1 MLKKI
6 QVSELTVGMFVHGFD
21 ESWLNHPFWRSKF
34 LIEDAEVLQKVRESG
49 IKDCWIDIAKGAD
62 IRAPSPVVVVP
73 AAASQPPPKPQRATL
88 ADELG
93 RAAQIRARA
102 TETTRHLFSQARLG
116 RVIETDAY
124 VELVDDVVESIK
136 RNQEALCS
144 LVRLKSA
151 DEYTYVHSV
160 AVCALMVSLGR
171 QLGMDD
177 AECREAG
184 LAGMLHDLGKAVMP
198 NEILNKPGKLTDEE
212 FAIIKTHP
220 VRGYELLRE
229 SKGVSEVA
237 SDVCRHHHERMDGKG
252 YPDGLVDAKISRI
265 ARMGA
270 ICDVYDAVTSDR
282 PYKAGWDPAHALAQM
297 ASWQGHF
304 DPLIFQSFVK
314 CIGIYPTGSL
324 VKLRSGRLAVVFE
337 QSPKSLTRPRVKVFF
352 STKSQMPL
360 RPEVVDLS
368 SSQCSDQIESRESPE
383 KWKFDY
389 LNDLWDGQ
397 GALSEVAGRR

>member
-1 MLKKI
+1 MLKKV

-34 LIEDAEVLQKVRESG
+34 LIDDPGVLQKVRESG
-49 IKDCWIDIAKGAD
+49 IKDCWIDVAKGAD
-62 IRAPSPVVVVP
+62 VPTPSPIAVVP
-73 AAASQPPPKPQRATL
+73 AAAPQPAPKPQRATL

-93 RAAQIRARA
+93 RAAQIRTRA
-102 TETTRHLFSQARLG
+102 IETTRHLFSEVRLG
-116 RVIETDAY
+116 RVVETEAC
-124 VELVDDVVESIK
+124 VQLVDDVVESIN

-144 LVRLKSA
+144 LMRLKSA
-151 DEYTYVHSV
+151 DEYTYMHSV

-171 QLGMDD
+171 QLGMND
-177 AECREAG
+177 AECRDAG

-198 NEILNKPGKLTDEE
+198 NEILNKPGKLTDAE

-229 SKGVSEVA
+229 STGVSEA
-237 SDVCRHHHERMDGKG
+237 AYDVCRHHHERMDGKG
-252 YPDGLVDAKISRI
+252 YPDGLADDKISRI

-352 STKSQMPL
+352 STRSQMPL

-397 GALSEVAGRR
+397 GALAQAGRR

>member
-34 LIEDAEVLQKVRESG
+34 PIDDPGVLQKVRESG
-49 IKDCWIDIAKGAD
+49 IKDCWIDVAKGAD
-62 IRAPSPVVVVP
+62 ISAPSPIAVVP
-73 AAASQPPPKPQRATL
+73 AAAARPAPKPQRATL

-102 TETTRHLFSQARLG
+102 TETTRHLFSEARLG
-116 RVIETDAY
+116 RIIETDAY
-124 VELVDDVVESIK
+124 VELVDDVVESIN
-136 RNQEALCS
+136 RNQEALCN

-171 QLGMDD
+171 QLGMND

-229 SKGVSEVA
+229 SKGVSEAA

-252 YPDGLVDAKISRI
+252 YPDGLADERISRI

-304 DPLIFQSFVK
+304 DPLIFQSFVR

-352 STKSQMPL
+352 STRSQMPL
-360 RPEVVDLS
+360 RPEVLDLA

-397 GALSEVAGRR
+397 AALAQTGRR